1 MTISKVVGIMKV
13 NYNYKDSK
21 KKKATQKEKKKQ
33 PHYIIQCRKHDS
45 MMRPKL
51 SLFEYSFLLKHL
63 LVINVNVHSE

>member
-21 KKKATQKEKKKQ
+21 KKATQKEKKQ